1 MVRSQ
6 PLVSTAASTLYGPQ
20 ASEAAITS
28 PANNPAVT
36 AFLFTATAQRLQS
49 VSCNLYAACNPHL
62 QGGFLTAS
70 SRSIAPAASFPRISL
85 HTRTLNGMSSIL
97 PFSPPGR
104 LSNPVFHRQQM
115 A

>member
-1 MVRSQ
+1 MLQ
-6 PLVSTAASTLYGPQ
+6 NYK
-20 ASEAAITS
+20 AAITS
-28 PANNPAVT
+28 PANNHAVT
-36 AFLFTATAQRLQS
+36 AFLFTTTAQRLQS
-49 VSCNLYAACNPHL
+49 VTCNLYAACNPHL

-85 HTRTLNGMSSIL
+85 YTRTDTLNGMSSIL

-104 LSNPVFHRQQM
+104 LSNPAIYRQQM